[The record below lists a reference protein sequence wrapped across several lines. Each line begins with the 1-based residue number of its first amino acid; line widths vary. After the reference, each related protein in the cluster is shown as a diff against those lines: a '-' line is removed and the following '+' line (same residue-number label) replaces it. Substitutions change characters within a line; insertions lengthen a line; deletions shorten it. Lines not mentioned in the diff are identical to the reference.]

1 MWIVRRQSQD
11 HLSPCPVIVMLL
23 QSAAGIYR
31 PTPVIECRLR
41 HRYLP
46 SAIPC
51 HTHFCFSGCICRQA
65 QLSHRP
71 I

>member
-1 MWIVRRQSQD
+1 MWIVWRHSQD

-41 HRYLP
+41 HQCLP
-46 SAIPC
+46 SAIPVP
-51 HTHFCFSGCICRQA
+51 HPF
-65 QLSHRP
+65 LY
-71 I
+71 